1 MRREQLSRVFG
12 NLEDRQIA
20 EAFAFDPDR
29 CDHAPE
35 RIVPMKKKKIVSF
48 VLAAALILALG
59 ATAYA
64 IDRVSLRRYPRNR
77 RKPASIPAC
86 PELKPPS

>member
-20 EAFAFDPDR
+20 EAFTFDPDR

-35 RIVPMKKKKIVSF
+35 RIVPMKKKRIISF
-48 VLAAALILALG
+48 ALAAALLLALG

-64 IDRVSLRRYPRNR
+64 IFGFRSVIVELLCFQIIPKLKILLLR
-77 RKPASIPAC
+77 S
-86 PELKPPS
+86 